1 MSREDF
7 HVRGIDGSIRVVTCI
22 RGEIPTTTLTDKRHT
37 SIRGLAE
44 FFLDDGSVL
53 NRIDDNTFQRVSTGE
68 RFTRIHDYR

>member
-7 HVRGIDGSIRVVTCI
+7 RVRGTDGSIRVVTCI
-22 RGEIPTTTLTDKRHT
+22 RGEIPTTTPTDKRRT

-53 NRIDDNTFQRVSTGE
+53 TRIDDDTFQRASTGE
-68 RFTRIHDYR
+68 RFTRIHG